1 MSEKKKFYKKPVFWI
16 IVAIVAAIVGI
27 ASYQIGQEQDGEDNN
42 DRVSSI
48 LKDDG
53 VDDDDDT
60 DDSTGDD
67 DDYDDYV
74 DDSDDDDDVDED
86 STDDDS
92 DSDKA
97 YHKVGESAK
106 VDGVTYTLK
115 SVELTDERNEFEDK
129 QPKYVV
135 KVIYHIKNETGDEIT
150 IGNDSDVYDPDDT
163 KLEEYAI
170 DGTGLDSLA
179 DGKEA
184 DVTVGYSADK
194 LGTFEL
200 QFCPIDD
207 DAEPVKFTADVQ

>member
-27 ASYQIGQEQDGEDNN
+27 ASYQIGQEQDGEDTN

-53 VDDDDDT
+53 VDDDDDDDT
-60 DDSTGDD
+60 DDRDD

-74 DDSDDDDDVDED
+74 DDDDDDSADDDDVD
-86 STDDDS
+86 TDDDS
-92 DSDKA
+92 NET

-135 KVIYHIKNETGDEIT
+135 KVIYHVKNETGDEIT

-170 DGTGLDSLA
+170 DGTMLDSLA

-194 LGTFEL
+194 MGTFEL
-200 QFCPIDD
+200 QFCPSGD
-207 DAEPVKFTADVQ
+207 DADPVKFTAEVQ

>member
-16 IVAIVAAIVGI
+16 IVVVIVAIVGI
-27 ASYQIGQEQDGEDNN
+27 AAHKIKQEQEAREARALVSSLVKEDN
-42 DRVSSI
+42 S
-48 LKDDG
+48 KD
-53 VDDDDDT
+53 
-60 DDSTGDD
+60 DD
-67 DDYDDYV
+67 DDYDDY
-74 DDSDDDDDVDED
+74 DDDDDDVD
-86 STDDDS
+86 DDDS
-92 DSDKA
+92 DSDET

-115 SVELTDERNEFEDK
+115 SVETTDERNEFEDK
-129 QPKYVV
+129 QPKYVI
-135 KVIYHIKNETGDEIT
+135 KVVYHVKNETGDEIT

-170 DGTGLDSLA
+170 DGTMLDSLA

-200 QFCPIDD
+200 QFCPSSD
-207 DAEPVKFTADVQ
+207 DADPVKFTADVQ

>member
-27 ASYQIGQEQDGEDNN
+27 ASYQIGQEQDGEDTN

-53 VDDDDDT
+53 VDDDDDADT
-60 DDSTGDD
+60 DDSDD

-74 DDSDDDDDVDED
+74 DDDDDD
-86 STDDDS
+86 SADDS
-92 DSDKA
+92 EET

-150 IGNDSDVYDPDDT
+150 IGNDSDVYGPDNT

-200 QFCPIDD
+200 QFCPSSD

>member
-1 MSEKKKFYKKPVFWI
+1 MSEKKKFYKKPAFWI
-16 IVAIVAAIVGI
+16 IVVVIVAIVGI
-27 ASYQIGQEQDGEDNN
+27 AAHKIKQEQEAKEARALVSSLVKEDN
-42 DRVSSI
+42 S
-48 LKDDG
+48 KD
-53 VDDDDDT
+53 
-60 DDSTGDD
+60 DD
-67 DDYDDYV
+67 DDYDD
-74 DDSDDDDDVDED
+74 DVDED
-86 STDDDS
+86 DDDS
-92 DSDKA
+92 DET

-179 DGKEA
+179 DGKEE

-200 QFCPIDD
+200 QFCPSGD
-207 DAEPVKFTADVQ
+207 DADPAKFTADVQ

>member
-16 IVAIVAAIVGI
+16 IVVVIVAIVGI
-27 ASYQIGQEQDGEDNN
+27 AAHKIKQEQEA
-42 DRVSSI
+42 REARALVSS
-48 LKDDG
+48 LVKDDNSK
-53 VDDDDDT
+53 D
-60 DDSTGDD
+60 DD
-67 DDYDDYV
+67 DDYDDY
-74 DDSDDDDDVDED
+74 DDDDVD
-86 STDDDS
+86 DDDS
-92 DSDKA
+92 DSDET

-115 SVELTDERNEFEDK
+115 SVETTDERNEFEDK

-150 IGNDSDVYDPDDT
+150 IGNDSDVYDPDNT

-200 QFCPIDD
+200 QFCPSSD

>member
-16 IVAIVAAIVGI
+16 IVVVIVAIVGI
-27 ASYQIGQEQDGEDNN
+27 AAHKIKQEQEAREARALVSSLVKEDN
-42 DRVSSI
+42 S
-48 LKDDG
+48 KD
-53 VDDDDDT
+53 
-60 DDSTGDD
+60 DD
-67 DDYDDYV
+67 DDYDDY
-74 DDSDDDDDVDED
+74 DDDDDDVD
-86 STDDDS
+86 DDDS
-92 DSDKA
+92 DSDET

-150 IGNDSDVYDPDDT
+150 IGNDSDVYDPDNT

-179 DGKEA
+179 DGKEE

-207 DAEPVKFTADVQ
+207 DADPVKFTADVQ

>member
-16 IVAIVAAIVGI
+16 IVVVIVAIVGI
-27 ASYQIGQEQDGEDNN
+27 AAHKIKQEQEAREARALVSSLVKEDN
-42 DRVSSI
+42 S
-48 LKDDG
+48 KD
-53 VDDDDDT
+53 
-60 DDSTGDD
+60 DD
-67 DDYDDYV
+67 DDYDDY
-74 DDSDDDDDVDED
+74 DDVDDDVD
-86 STDDDS
+86 DDDS
-92 DSDKA
+92 DSDET

-129 QPKYVV
+129 QPKYIV

-179 DGKEA
+179 DGKEE

-200 QFCPIDD
+200 QFCPSGD
-207 DAEPVKFTADVQ
+207 DADPAKFTADVQ

>member
-1 MSEKKKFYKKPVFWI
+1 MSEKKKFYKKPAFWI
-16 IVAIVAAIVGI
+16 IVVVIVAIVGI
-27 ASYQIGQEQDGEDNN
+27 AAHKIKQEQEAKEARALVSSLLKEDN
-42 DRVSSI
+42 S
-48 LKDDG
+48 KD
-53 VDDDDDT
+53 
-60 DDSTGDD
+60 DD
-67 DDYDDYV
+67 DDYDDDV
-74 DDSDDDDDVDED
+74 DDSDDDSDED
-86 STDDDS
+86 DDDS
-92 DSDKA
+92 DET

-150 IGNDSDVYDPDDT
+150 IGNDSDVYDPDNT

-200 QFCPIDD
+200 QFCPSSD
-207 DAEPVKFTADVQ
+207 DAEPVKFTAEVQ

>member
-16 IVAIVAAIVGI
+16 IVVVIVAIVGI
-27 ASYQIGQEQDGEDNN
+27 AAHKIKQEQEAREARALVSSLVKEDN
-42 DRVSSI
+42 S
-48 LKDDG
+48 KD
-53 VDDDDDT
+53 
-60 DDSTGDD
+60 DD
-67 DDYDDYV
+67 DDYDDY
-74 DDSDDDDDVDED
+74 DDYDDDVD
-86 STDDDS
+86 DDDS
-92 DSDKA
+92 DSDET

-179 DGKEA
+179 DGKEE

-200 QFCPIDD
+200 QFCPSGD
-207 DAEPVKFTADVQ
+207 DADPAKFTADVQ

>member
-16 IVAIVAAIVGI
+16 IVVVIVAIVGI
-27 ASYQIGQEQDGEDNN
+27 AAHKIKQEQEAKEARALVSSLVKEDN
-42 DRVSSI
+42 S
-48 LKDDG
+48 K
-53 VDDDDDT
+53 DDDDDI
-60 DDSTGDD
+60 DD
-67 DDYDDYV
+67 DI
-74 DDSDDDDDVDED
+74 DED
-86 STDDDS
+86 DDDS
-92 DSDKA
+92 DET

-207 DAEPVKFTADVQ
+207 DADPVKFTADVQ

>member
-16 IVAIVAAIVGI
+16 IVVVIVAIVGI
-27 ASYQIGQEQDGEDNN
+27 AAHKIKQEQEAREARALVSSLVKEDN
-42 DRVSSI
+42 S
-48 LKDDG
+48 KD
-53 VDDDDDT
+53 
-60 DDSTGDD
+60 DD
-67 DDYDDYV
+67 DDYDDY
-74 DDSDDDDDVDED
+74 DDDDDDVD
-86 STDDDS
+86 DDDS
-92 DSDKA
+92 DSDET

-200 QFCPIDD
+200 QFCPSGD
-207 DAEPVKFTADVQ
+207 DADPVKFTADVQ

>member
-16 IVAIVAAIVGI
+16 IVVVIVAIVGI
-27 ASYQIGQEQDGEDNN
+27 AAHKIKQEQEAREARALVSSLVKEDN
-42 DRVSSI
+42 S
-48 LKDDG
+48 K
-53 VDDDDDT
+53 
-60 DDSTGDD
+60 
-67 DDYDDYV
+67 
-74 DDSDDDDDVDED
+74 DDDDDVDD
-86 STDDDS
+86 DVDDDDS
-92 DSDKA
+92 DSDET

-179 DGKEA
+179 DGKEE

-200 QFCPIDD
+200 QFCPSGD
-207 DAEPVKFTADVQ
+207 DADPAKFTADVQ

>member
-16 IVAIVAAIVGI
+16 IVVVIVAIVGI
-27 ASYQIGQEQDGEDNN
+27 AAHKIKQEQEAREARALVSSLVKEDN
-42 DRVSSI
+42 S
-48 LKDDG
+48 KD
-53 VDDDDDT
+53 
-60 DDSTGDD
+60 DD
-67 DDYDDYV
+67 DDYDDY
-74 DDSDDDDDVDED
+74 DDVDDDVD
-86 STDDDS
+86 DDDS
-92 DSDKA
+92 DSDET

>member
-16 IVAIVAAIVGI
+16 IVVVIVAIVGI
-27 ASYQIGQEQDGEDNN
+27 AAHKIKQKQEAREARALVSSLVKEDN
-42 DRVSSI
+42 S
-48 LKDDG
+48 KD
-53 VDDDDDT
+53 
-60 DDSTGDD
+60 DD
-67 DDYDDYV
+67 DDYDDY
-74 DDSDDDDDVDED
+74 DDDDDDDDVD
-86 STDDDS
+86 DDDS
-92 DSDKA
+92 DSDET

>member
-16 IVAIVAAIVGI
+16 IVVVIVAIVGI
-27 ASYQIGQEQDGEDNN
+27 AAHKIKQEQEAREARALVSSLVKEDN
-42 DRVSSI
+42 S
-48 LKDDG
+48 KD
-53 VDDDDDT
+53 
-60 DDSTGDD
+60 DD
-67 DDYDDYV
+67 DDYDD
-74 DDSDDDDDVDED
+74 DDSNDDDDVD
-86 STDDDS
+86 TDDDS
-92 DSDKA
+92 DET

-207 DAEPVKFTADVQ
+207 DADPVKFTADVQ

>member
-16 IVAIVAAIVGI
+16 IVVVIVAIVGI
-27 ASYQIGQEQDGEDNN
+27 AAHKIKQEQEAREARALVSSLVKEDN
-42 DRVSSI
+42 S
-48 LKDDG
+48 KD
-53 VDDDDDT
+53 
-60 DDSTGDD
+60 DD
-67 DDYDDYV
+67 DDYDDY
-74 DDSDDDDDVDED
+74 DDDDDDVD
-86 STDDDS
+86 DDDS
-92 DSDKA
+92 DSDET

-179 DGKEA
+179 DGKEE

-200 QFCPIDD
+200 QFCPSGD
-207 DAEPVKFTADVQ
+207 DADPAKFTADVQ

>member
-16 IVAIVAAIVGI
+16 IVVVIVAIVGI
-27 ASYQIGQEQDGEDNN
+27 AAHKIKQEQEAREARALVSSLVKEDN
-42 DRVSSI
+42 S
-48 LKDDG
+48 K
-53 VDDDDDT
+53 
-60 DDSTGDD
+60 
-67 DDYDDYV
+67 
-74 DDSDDDDDVDED
+74 
-86 STDDDS
+86 DDDS
-92 DSDKA
+92 DSDET

-179 DGKEA
+179 DGKEE

-200 QFCPIDD
+200 QFCPSGD
-207 DAEPVKFTADVQ
+207 DADPAKFTADVQ

>member
-16 IVAIVAAIVGI
+16 IVVVIVAIVGI
-27 ASYQIGQEQDGEDNN
+27 AAHKIKQEQEAKEARALVSSLLKEDN
-42 DRVSSI
+42 S
-48 LKDDG
+48 KD
-53 VDDDDDT
+53 
-60 DDSTGDD
+60 DD

-74 DDSDDDDDVDED
+74 DDDDDDDDVD
-86 STDDDS
+86 TDDDS
-92 DSDKA
+92 DET

-200 QFCPIDD
+200 QFCPSSD
-207 DAEPVKFTADVQ
+207 DAEPVKFTAEVQ

>member
-16 IVAIVAAIVGI
+16 IVVVIVAIVGI
-27 ASYQIGQEQDGEDNN
+27 AAHQIKQEQEEKEAHALVSSLLKEDN
-42 DRVSSI
+42 
-48 LKDDG
+48 K
-53 VDDDDDT
+53 DDDD
-60 DDSTGDD
+60 
-67 DDYDDYV
+67 V
-74 DDSDDDDDVDED
+74 DDSDDDYDDDDVDED
-86 STDDDS
+86 DDDS
-92 DSDKA
+92 DET

-150 IGNDSDVYDPDDT
+150 IGNDSEVYDPDDT

-194 LGTFEL
+194 LGSFEL
-200 QFCPIDD
+200 QFCPSGD
-207 DAEPVKFTADVQ
+207 DADPVKFTAEVQ

>member
-16 IVAIVAAIVGI
+16 IVVVIVAIVGI
-27 ASYQIGQEQDGEDNN
+27 AAHKIKQEQEAREARALVSSLVKEDN
-42 DRVSSI
+42 S
-48 LKDDG
+48 KD
-53 VDDDDDT
+53 
-60 DDSTGDD
+60 DD
-67 DDYDDYV
+67 DDYDDY
-74 DDSDDDDDVDED
+74 DDDDDDVD
-86 STDDDS
+86 DDDS
-92 DSDKA
+92 DSDET

>member
-16 IVAIVAAIVGI
+16 IVAVIVAVVGI
-27 ASYQIGQEQDGEDNN
+27 AAYQIKQERDAKEG
-42 DRVSSI
+42 RALVSSL
-48 LKDDG
+48 LKE
-53 VDDDDDT
+53 
-60 DDSTGDD
+60 SKQEDD

-74 DDSDDDDDVDED
+74 DED

-92 DSDKA
+92 SSGET
-97 YHKVGESAK
+97 YHKVGESAQ

-135 KVIYHIKNETGDEIT
+135 KVIYHVKNETGDELT
-150 IGNDSDVYDPDDT
+150 IGNDSNVYDPDNN

-170 DGTGLDSLA
+170 DGTMLDSLA

-184 DVTVGYSADK
+184 DVTVGYSTDK
-194 LGTFEL
+194 LGSFEL
-200 QFCPIDD
+200 QFRPSGD
-207 DAEPVKFTADVQ
+207 DADPVKFTADVQ

>member
-16 IVAIVAAIVGI
+16 IVVVIVAIVGI
-27 ASYQIGQEQDGEDNN
+27 AAHKIKQEQEAREARALVSSLVKEDN
-42 DRVSSI
+42 S
-48 LKDDG
+48 KD
-53 VDDDDDT
+53 
-60 DDSTGDD
+60 DD
-67 DDYDDYV
+67 DDYDDY
-74 DDSDDDDDVDED
+74 DDDDDDVD
-86 STDDDS
+86 DDDS
-92 DSDKA
+92 DSDET

-115 SVELTDERNEFEDK
+115 SVETTDERNEFEDK
-129 QPKYVV
+129 QPKYVI
-135 KVIYHIKNETGDEIT
+135 KVVYHVKNETGDEIT
-150 IGNDSDVYDPDDT
+150 IGNDSDVYDPDNT

-207 DAEPVKFTADVQ
+207 DADPAKFTAEVQ

>member
-16 IVAIVAAIVGI
+16 IVAIVATIIGI
-27 ASYQIGQEQDGEDNN
+27 ASYQIGQEQDGEDTN

-53 VDDDDDT
+53 VDDDDDVDT
-60 DDSTGDD
+60 
-67 DDYDDYV
+67 
-74 DDSDDDDDVDED
+74 DDSDDDDDDDYVDDDDDDD
-86 STDDDS
+86 SADDVDDDDS
-92 DSDKA
+92 DSDET

-207 DAEPVKFTADVQ
+207 DAEPVKFTAEVQ

>member
-16 IVAIVAAIVGI
+16 IVVVIVAIVGI
-27 ASYQIGQEQDGEDNN
+27 AAHKIKQEQEA
-42 DRVSSI
+42 REARALVSS
-48 LKDDG
+48 LVKDDNSK
-53 VDDDDDT
+53 DDDD
-60 DDSTGDD
+60 
-67 DDYDDYV
+67 
-74 DDSDDDDDVDED
+74 DDDDDVD
-86 STDDDS
+86 DDDS
-92 DSDKA
+92 DSDET

-115 SVELTDERNEFEDK
+115 SVETTDERNEFEDK

-150 IGNDSDVYDPDDT
+150 IGNDSDVYDPDNT

-200 QFCPIDD
+200 QFCPSGD
-207 DAEPVKFTADVQ
+207 DADPVKFTAEVQ